1 MYLYSQDDFGDS
13 TGIYGLKIGML
24 DLLQSNHEKI
34 KVQKHQSNCWGD
46 EIRLQAGV

>member
-13 TGIYGLKIGML
+13 ASVYGLKISML

-34 KVQKHQSNCWGD
+34 KVQKHQSDVWRN
-46 EIRLQAGV
+46 